1 MRGQTTRGNG
11 ENVVY
16 RIGSSLHIAAAFA
29 IQAVLAYQADA
40 VTITFIEAGEGPTAT
55 SVDLAGCPGC
65 ILVAATGAVEAGT
78 ASFTA
83 PAGFFAGL
91 PMGQSFAQAILVE
104 PPGVPG
110 EVAGAIS
117 DTVLLDISN
126 TPAIISVLAN
136 FTSDSE
142 NVTTFPPA
150 GFPTVPETGGMQ
162 NLSGNFVIQTAA
174 GGFAPFPLPG
184 NLVIQVQSDLVPEP
198 PGLVLLGSGALALVA
213 VAVRRKRCVCE

>member
-1 MRGQTTRGNG
+1 MC
-11 ENVVY
+11 
-16 RIGSSLHIAAAFA
+16 RIGRSLRIAAAVA
-29 IQAVLAYQADA
+29 IQALLPHHANA
-40 VTITFIEAGEGPTAT
+40 VTITFIEAIEGPTAT

-65 ILVAATGAVEAGT
+65 VLVAAIGGIESGT

-110 EVAGAIS
+110 EPAGAIS
-117 DTVLLDISN
+117 DTVLLEINN

-136 FTSDSE
+136 FISDSE
-142 NVTTFPPA
+142 NVITFPPP
-150 GFPTVPETGGMQ
+150 GFPTVTETGGLQ
-162 NLSGNFVIQTAA
+162 NLSGNFAIQTAA
-174 GGFAPFPLPG
+174 GAFAPFPLPG

-198 PGLVLLGSGALALVA
+198 SGLFLLGPGALALAA
-213 VAVRRKRCVCE
+213 VVIRRSRN